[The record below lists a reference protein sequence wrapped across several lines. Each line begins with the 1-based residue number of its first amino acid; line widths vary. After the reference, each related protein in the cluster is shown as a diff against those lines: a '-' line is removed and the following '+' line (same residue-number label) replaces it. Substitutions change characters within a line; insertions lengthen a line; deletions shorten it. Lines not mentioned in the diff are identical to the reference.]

1 MWSVTLS
8 SIILSVPI
16 EKATKIK
23 FEGEN
28 SIVVD
33 SEEGKRRISFT
44 KEGKLSYSDVV
55 ADDTGTVKMKNEL
68 ITVVAAN
75 KLEVWTQQKTAKS
88 LNIDSDDME
97 LHQE

>member
-1 MWSVTLS
+1 MWSVTSS

-28 SIVVD
+28 SIIVD
-33 SEEGKRRISFT
+33 SEERKIRISFT

-55 ADDTGTVKMKNEL
+55 ADDTGTVKVKNEL
-68 ITVVAAN
+68 ITVVGAN
-75 KLEVWTQQKTAKS
+75 KIEVWTQQKAAKS
-88 LNIDSDDME
+88 LKIESGDME
-97 LHQE
+97 LYQE